1 MTHPSLSRR
10 VFLKASGG
18 TLVGTL
24 ALTNGAIAML
34 APSRSWAVTTEQ
46 FDDHQARTLL
56 VFTRHLLPHDTL
68 EDAVYALVVKDLDRQ
83 AADPQVRQQLTNGI
97 ATLDRQSGGEWLSLD
112 EDDRQIRVEAIA
124 GSPFFKTVHGSAIVA
139 LYNNSL
145 AFAHFGYG
153 GGVDDSGYLHRGFSD
168 ITWLPEPPVA
178 ASGTI
183 PVDSTPA

>member
-1 MTHPSLSRR
+1 MTTPSLSRR

-24 ALTNGAIAML
+24 AYTNGAIAML
-34 APSRSWAVTTEQ
+34 APERSWAVITEQ

-56 VFTRHLLPHDTL
+56 VFTRHLLPHDKL

-83 AADPQVRQQLTNGI
+83 AADPEMRQQLTHGI
-97 ATLDRQSGGEWLSLD
+97 ATLDRQSNGEWLSLD
-112 EDDRQIRVEAIA
+112 EGARQDQVEAIV

-139 LYNNSL
+139 LYNNPL

-153 GGVDDSGYLHRGFSD
+153 GGVDDSGYLHRGFDD
-168 ITWLPEPPVA
+168 IAWLPEPPNA
-178 ASGTI
+178 ASGTL
-183 PVDSTPA
+183 PADSTSA